1 MERLLKWLE
10 IPIHLILWMG
20 LLAAALMMSHV
31 TADVAGRGF
40 FNRPINGTTEI
51 VAVYYMVAV
60 AYLPW
65 AWVARNDGHIKVEL
79 FMNFLPLRVVWWIE
93 IVVKAITA
101 LYVGTFAWRSSLR
114 AMQQTELNEM
124 WLAGTRYIP
133 VWPSRWILPLAG
145 ALMCLYLVLRIAAD
159 LRAGYGAESG
169 KSE

>member
-10 IPIHLILWMG
+10 IPIHLSVWLG
-20 LLAAALMMSHV
+20 LSAAFLMMAHV
-31 TADVAGRGF
+31 TADVAGRTVL
-40 FNRPINGTTEI
+40 NRPIDGTTEI

-79 FMNFLPLRVVWWIE
+79 FMNFLPPRVVWWIE
-93 IVVKAITA
+93 IFVKALSA

-114 AMQQTELNEM
+114 AIQQTELGEV

-133 VWPSRWILPLAG
+133 VWLSRWILPVAG
-145 ALMCLYLVLRIAAD
+145 LLMCLYLVLRIVSD
-159 LRAGYGAESG
+159 LTRVAQR
-169 KSE
+169 